1 MELKKPLPPDRTLD
15 QVRNHYLV
23 EKEIASR
30 LKKANREQRKEIYRT
45 MYDELFYRVPD
56 HPRLKRGQSRD
67 RIALSNRKKLA
78 VIGNFINESTVLA
91 EFAPGDCRF
100 AVEIAGRADR
110 VYAIDISDQRDRI
123 ESLPANL
130 RLIVYDGYEL
140 DMEDECVDVVFSDH
154 LIEHIHPQDT
164 MLHFKLAWRI
174 LKRGGVYIFRTP
186 HAYAG
191 PHDISGYFSDEPE
204 GFHIK
209 EWTYGELKRMISNA
223 AYRRFLT
230 FGNRRDIVIRVPYRL
245 LSLYEGVL
253 DLLPARTAKR
263 ISASLLPVICAAAVK

>member
-15 QVRNHYLV
+15 QVRNHYIV

-30 LKKANREQRKEIYRT
+30 LKRANREQRKEIYRT
-45 MYDELFYRVPD
+45 MYNDLFHRVPD
-56 HPRLKRGQSRD
+56 HPRLKRGRSRD

-78 VIGNFINESTVLA
+78 VVGSFIDESTVFA

-100 AVEIAGRADR
+100 AVEVAGRVDR

-123 ESLPANL
+123 ETLPANL

-140 DMEDECVDVVFSDH
+140 DMEDESVDVVFSDH
-154 LIEHIHPQDT
+154 LIEHIHLEDT

-186 HAYAG
+186 HACAG

-230 FGNRRDIVIRVPYRL
+230 FGNRGDIVIRIPCRL
-245 LSLYEGVL
+245 LLFYEGVL
-253 DLLPARTAKR
+253 DLLPARSAKR
-263 ISASLLPVICAAAVK
+263 ISAFLLPGICAAAVK